1 MAPEHLAKT
10 LVLYFN
16 RPMPHLPALFL
27 ERLER
32 SRKTIFR
39 RELTHHRIAFQ
50 RGPPYMAEPEEVK
63 REFYPSFSELRLL
76 RTLELLGF
84 VREFASFLGA

>member
-1 MAPEHLAKT
+1 MSITFDPAKKDST
-10 LVLYFN
+10 FADGRLDVAEATIVSSVARSTVVTSSCARRFFK
-16 RPMPHLPALFL
+16 PAD
-27 ERLER
+27 
-32 SRKTIFR
+32 SN
-39 RELTHHRIAFQ
+39 
-50 RGPPYMAEPEEVK
+50 

>member
-1 MAPEHLAKT
+1 MAGASIADNLRSILSSINPRRSLD
-10 LVLYFN
+10 
-16 RPMPHLPALFL
+16 
-27 ERLER
+27 RLR
-32 SRKTIFR
+32 DVADYRFS
-39 RELTHHRIAFQ
+39 
-50 RGPPYMAEPEEVK
+50 

>member
-1 MAPEHLAKT
+1 
-10 LVLYFN
+10 
-16 RPMPHLPALFL
+16 
-27 ERLER
+27 
-32 SRKTIFR
+32 
-39 RELTHHRIAFQ
+39 
-50 RGPPYMAEPEEVK
+50 MAEPEEVK